1 MSKWECLMA
10 HAAVT
15 VLAGP
20 AAEAMSELIR
30 KCSEDFPDFSETLT
44 LIKQTRESAG
54 RLLHSSPD
62 EIALLGPT
70 SLGLSLV
77 ANGIAWAAG
86 DEVVCYLDDYP
97 ANVYPWI
104 NLRDKGVVVRFIEPA
119 QIGGLTLEALERT
132 LPPTTNIIALA
143 SFSFYSGFALDF

>member
-1 MSKWECLMA
+1 MDLLISILSDTDTRHRFSPISKSKIFRA

-15 VLAGP
+15 ALAGP

-54 RLLHSSPD
+54 RLLHSSRD

-77 ANGIAWAAG
+77 ANGIAWAPG
-86 DEVVCYLDDYP
+86 DEVVCYLYDYP
-97 ANVYPWI
+97 ANVYPCL
-104 NLRDKGVVVRFIEPA
+104 NFRDKDVLVRF
-119 QIGGLTLEALERT
+119 LERAR
-132 LPPTTNIIALA
+132 I
-143 SFSFYSGFALDF
+143 